1 MHSGL
6 LSLLPQLKFFWLGGG
21 GVAGTGRY
29 AAALYFGTE
38 SLSAE

>member
-1 MHSGL
+1 L
-6 LSLLPQLKFFWLGGG
+6 LGGG